1 MTTRKKQSAPRRKKP
16 AVLNRTVFTRDNL
29 EVMRG
34 MDSDSVDL
42 IYLDPPFNKKKQ
54 FHAPTGSAARGA
66 SFKDW
71 WTMDDVKFEYMEQLE
86 RKHPDLVS
94 LIHAAGLVGHR
105 SNTPYLLYMAPR
117 LVEMRRIL
125 KDTGSLYLHCDPTMS
140 HNIKLLMDGVFGEE
154 NFRNEISWCYAG
166 GGRSAKDFAKK
177 HDTIFRYAC
186 SNRFTFNADDIRIP
200 YTARNVGSQSATMW
214 GSHKGSQKIYRPHPK
229 GKVPEDWWPLPPV
242 NSQARESI
250 GYPTQKPLALMERI
264 IRASSNPG
272 DMVLDPFC
280 GCATTLVAAEKL
292 ERQWIGID
300 VSDRAIQL
308 VKRRIALELGAILF
322 DPIHRRDIPARGDK
336 LQRTPNAAL
345 KRRLFGDQTGH
356 CNICKSRFDIRNLAL
371 DHIVATAVGGPDAD
385 GNIQLLCT
393 ACNSMKGKRSQEW
406 AIAHFN
412 KHWRQR

>member
-1 MTTRKKQSAPRRKKP
+1 MTARKKPPARRKKP

-71 WTMDDVKFEYMEQLE
+71 WVMDDVKFEYMEQLE
-86 RKHPDLVS
+86 RKHPDLVF
-94 LIHAAGLVGHR
+94 LIQFAGLAGHR

-117 LVEMRRIL
+117 LIEMRRIL
-125 KDTGSLYLHCDPTMS
+125 KNTGSLYLHCDQTVG
-140 HNIKLLMDGVFGEE
+140 HYLKLLLDGIFGHEH
-154 NFRNEISWCYAG
+154 FQNEVIWGYKTG
-166 GGRSAKDFAKK
+166 GASKKRFARK
-177 HDTIFRYAC
+177 HDTLFFYSKSAEFQFNSLRVQ
-186 SNRFTFNADDIRIP
+186 SDFEKPFFTTEKDETGQQDTETNLRDVWDTDDIKAVINTSGER
-200 YTARNVGSQSATMW
+200 
-214 GSHKGSQKIYRPHPK
+214 
-229 GKVPEDWWPLPPV
+229 
-242 NSQARESI
+242 I
-250 GYPTQKPLALMERI
+250 GYPTQKPLSLLERI

-292 ERQWIGID
+292 GRQWIGID

-308 VKRRIALELGAILF
+308 VSRRLDRELGRLLF
-322 DPIHRRDIPARGDK
+322 DPIHRRDIPVRGDK

-345 KRRLFGDQTGH
+345 KSRLFGEQAGH
-356 CNICKSRFDIRNLAL
+356 CNICKTRFDIRNMTL

-385 GNIQLLCT
+385 DNIQLLCT

-412 KHWRQR
+412 KHWRRR